1 MAALFMVFLL
11 VAFLVTDIIYRRVLA
26 KKVTVAAPVT
36 ETIPI
41 PFDLQLEKLT
51 FPGGLFFHQGHTW
64 AKLETSGN
72 IKIGLDDF
80 IQKIIGRIDGIKPR
94 KVGDSI
100 FQGDKIFT
108 IEQGRRKAEFNS
120 PVDGVIDSI
129 NEEIVSNPKGIK
141 ENPYEMSWIYSVKPT
156 NLPSNIKSLSVAED
170 ALAWLKKEVQKFRE
184 FIAEQF
190 IEDKMLGKTLAD
202 GGVPIEGVMEHMDDF
217 SWMKLQE
224 EFLAK

>member
-11 VAFLVTDIIYRRVLA
+11 VAFLVTDIIYRRVVSKRLT
-26 KKVTVAAPVT
+26 KTAPLT
-36 ETIPI
+36 EKIPI
-41 PFDLQLEKLT
+41 PLDLQLEKLAL
-51 FPGGLFFHQGHTW
+51 PGGLFFHQGHTW

-80 IQKIIGRIDGIKPR
+80 IQKIIGRIDSIKPK

-108 IEQGRRKAEFNS
+108 IKQGKRKAEFNS

-129 NEEIVSNPKGIK
+129 NEEIINNPKGIK
-141 ENPYEMSWIYSVKPT
+141 ENPYDMSWIYSIKPT

-190 IEDKMLGKTLAD
+190 VEDKMLGKTLAD
-202 GGVPIEGVMEHMDDF
+202 GGVPVEGVMEHMDDF

>member
-11 VAFLVTDIIYRRVLA
+11 VAFLVTDIIYRRVQA
-26 KKVTVAAPVT
+26 KKVTVAAPAA
-36 ETIPI
+36 ERIPI
-41 PFDLQLEKLT
+41 PFDLQLEKLAL
-51 FPGGLFFHQGHTW
+51 PGGLFFYQGHTW
-64 AKLETSGN
+64 AKLDTSGN
-72 IKIGLDDF
+72 VKVGLDDF
-80 IQKIIGRIDGIKPR
+80 VQKIIGRIDGIKPR

-108 IEQGRRKAEFNS
+108 IEQGKRKAEFNS

-129 NEEIVSNPKGIK
+129 NEAIVSNPKVIK
-141 ENPYEMSWIYSVKPT
+141 ENPYENGWIYSIKPT
-156 NLPSNIKSLSVAED
+156 NLPTNIKSLSIAED

-190 IEDKMLGKTLAD
+190 VDDKMLGKTLAD
-202 GGVPIEGVMEHMDDF
+202 GGVPVEGVMEHMDDF

>member
-11 VAFLVTDIIYRRVLA
+11 VAFLVTDIVYRRIRA
-26 KKVTVAAPVT
+26 KKATATAPVS
-36 ETIPI
+36 ERIPI
-41 PFDLQLEKLT
+41 PFDLQLEKLAL
-51 FPGGLFFHQGHTW
+51 PGGLFFHQGHTW
-64 AKLETSGN
+64 LKLDTSGSV
-72 IKIGLDDF
+72 KVGLDDF
-80 IQKIIGRIDGIKPR
+80 VQKVIGRIDKIKPR
-94 KVGDSI
+94 KIGDSI
-100 FQGDKIFT
+100 FQGEKLVT
-108 IEQGRRKAEFNS
+108 IQQGKRKAEFNS

-141 ENPYEMSWIYSVKPT
+141 ENPYEKGWIYSIKPT
-156 NLPSNIKSLSVAED
+156 NLPTNIKSLSVAED

-190 IEDKMLGKTLAD
+190 VDDKMLGKTLAD
-202 GGVPIEGVMEHMDDF
+202 GGVPVEGVMEHMDDF

>member
-11 VAFLVTDIIYRRVLA
+11 VAFLVTDIIYRRIQTKRA
-26 KKVTVAAPVT
+26 TIEAPAT
-36 ETIPI
+36 ERILI
-41 PFDLQLEKLT
+41 PFNLQLEKLAL
-51 FPGGLFFHQGHTW
+51 PGGLFFHQGHTW
-64 AKLETSGN
+64 VKLDNTGN
-72 IKIGLDDF
+72 VKVGLDDF

-100 FQGDKIFT
+100 FQGEKLVT
-108 IEQGRRKAEFNS
+108 IQQGKRKAEFNS

-129 NEEIVSNPKGIK
+129 NKEIISNPKVIK
-141 ENPYEMSWIYSVKPT
+141 ENPYENAWIYSVKPT
-156 NLPSNIKSLSVAED
+156 NLPTNIKSLSIAED

-190 IEDKMLGKTLAD
+190 VSDKMLGKTLAD

-217 SWMKLQE
+217 SWMKLQQ